1 MGSSVKKVV
10 KKVTKPIK
18 KVAKSPVG
26 QIGLSIAVP
35 QLSFMRGIG
44 AGLPA
49 FAAGALRSGITSG
62 IISGLSGRGLDPRSL
77 LTSAVIG
84 GGLSEFGAGRAA
96 QLGESNLVDP
106 RFQGTVQSTDLSKQ
120 LIDAVQPENII
131 PGAESTGIQQI
142 GRQTIDQ
149 SGSGRNLFA
158 ELIDTSAM
166 AGETV
171 KGVDPS
177 LDFLE
182 GGIDAAGR
190 FDPSA
195 IQTTGVGPG
204 FSSRFFDA
212 EEPISGAVN
221 VKEVFK
227 RPVVDRNIFKKT
239 GKEVFQIKDN
249 IRPIFERI
257 KAGEIK
263 SALDL
268 TADVARTNKL
278 DLGLIG
284 LSIAPLFA
292 TQKLEQEEGE
302 SNIDFE
308 KRRETVRGYLRQY
321 GSKFYSG
328 DELDDF
334 INRSLVAKGGRVGLA
349 NGSEDKEG
357 IMMAS
362 APSIEDDL
370 DQIALQLFQKP
381 YKDLTDDEIEILNDY
396 KFGLM
401 AKGGMPTGIMRTN
414 AAGIKERD
422 YRDEGGFVPVGIKE
436 KADDVP
442 AMLSK
447 NEFVM
452 TADAVRGAGD
462 GSIEKGAQKMYDTM
476 KKLEDKGA

>member
-1 MGSSVKKVV
+1 MGSVVRKITRPVKKAV
-10 KKVTKPIK
+10 KSVA

-26 QIGLSIAVP
+26 QIALSIAVP

-44 AGLPA
+44 AGLSP

-84 GGLSEFGAGRAA
+84 GGLSRFGAGRAA

-120 LIDAVQPENII
+120 LIDAVQPENIVPTGPI
-131 PGAESTGIQQI
+131 DRLTGEIAGEISPTGIQQI

-149 SGSGRNLFA
+149 SGGRNLFA
-158 ELIDTSAM
+158 ELFDTSAM
-166 AGETV
+166 AGERSTT
-171 KGVDPS
+171 S
-177 LDFLE
+177 LPL
-182 GGIDAAGR
+182 
-190 FDPSA
+190 FDPN
-195 IQTTGVGPG
+195 
-204 FSSRFFDA
+204 
-212 EEPISGAVN
+212 EPIAGAVD
-221 VKEVFK
+221 VSEFIPQEFDFPGGAVDVESIIPDPKQAVREVTNK
-227 RPVVDRNIFKKT
+227 GDTI
-239 GKEVFQIKDN
+239 FQIKDN

-268 TADVARTNKL
+268 TADVAKTNKL
-278 DLGLIG
+278 DLALIG
-284 LSIAPLFA
+284 LSVAPLFA
-292 TQKLEQEEGE
+292 GQKLEQEEGE

-308 KRRETVRGYLRQY
+308 KRRENVRGYLRQY

-349 NGSEDKEG
+349 NGSEDKSG

-362 APSIEDDL
+362 APDAMDSLNDLAQMLFGKNL
-370 DQIALQLFQKP
+370 DQLTNDERDAL
-381 YKDLTDDEIEILNDY
+381 DDYNQ
-396 KFGLM
+396 GL

-476 KKLEDKGA
+476 KKLEDKVA

>member
-1 MGSSVKKVV
+1 MGSVVRKITRPVKKAV
-10 KKVTKPIK
+10 KSVAKI
-18 KVAKSPVG
+18 AKSPVG

-44 AGLPA
+44 AGLSP

-84 GGLSEFGAGRAA
+84 GGLSRFGAGRAA

-120 LIDAVQPENII
+120 LIDAVQPENIVPTGPI
-131 PGAESTGIQQI
+131 DRFTGEIASTGISRI
-142 GRQTIDQ
+142 PTD
-149 SGSGRNLFA
+149 S
-158 ELIDTSAM
+158 
-166 AGETV
+166 
-171 KGVDPS
+171 S

-195 IQTTGVGPG
+195 IQPAIVPSETA
-204 FSSRFFDA
+204 RLQQA
-212 EEPISGAVN
+212 
-221 VKEVFK
+221 
-227 RPVVDRNIFKKT
+227 VVDQNIFKKT

-292 TQKLEQEEGE
+292 TQKL
-302 SNIDFE
+302 
-308 KRRETVRGYLRQY
+308 
-321 GSKFYSG
+321 
-328 DELDDF
+328 
-334 INRSLVAKGGRVGLA
+334 
-349 NGSEDKEG
+349 
-357 IMMAS
+357 
-362 APSIEDDL
+362 
-370 DQIALQLFQKP
+370 
-381 YKDLTDDEIEILNDY
+381 
-396 KFGLM
+396 
-401 AKGGMPTGIMRTN
+401 
-414 AAGIKERD
+414 
-422 YRDEGGFVPVGIKE
+422 
-436 KADDVP
+436 
-442 AMLSK
+442 
-447 NEFVM
+447 
-452 TADAVRGAGD
+452 
-462 GSIEKGAQKMYDTM
+462 
-476 KKLEDKGA
+476 

>member
-1 MGSSVKKVV
+1 MGSVVRKITRPVKKAV
-10 KKVTKPIK
+10 KSVAKI
-18 KVAKSPVG
+18 AKSPVG

-44 AGLPA
+44 AGLSP

-84 GGLSEFGAGRAA
+84 GGLSRFGAGRAA

-106 RFQGTVQSTDLSKQ
+106 RFQDTVQSTDLSKQ
-120 LIDAVQPENII
+120 LIDAVQPENIV
-131 PGAESTGIQQI
+131 PTGPINRFTGEI
-142 GRQTIDQ
+142 
-149 SGSGRNLFA
+149 
-158 ELIDTSAM
+158 
-166 AGETV
+166 AG
-171 KGVDPS
+171 DPT

-195 IQTTGVGPG
+195 IQTATVP
-204 FSSRFFDA
+204 SELLQEA
-212 EEPISGAVN
+212 
-221 VKEVFK
+221 
-227 RPVVDRNIFKKT
+227 VVDQNIFRKT
-239 GKEVFQIKDN
+239 GDEVFQIKDN

-268 TADVARTNKL
+268 TADVAKTNKL
-278 DLGLIG
+278 DLSLIG

-292 TQKLEQEEGE
+292 GQKLEQEEGE

-334 INRSLVAKGGRVGLA
+334 INRSLVAKGGRIGYA

-357 IMMAS
+357 IMMVSNEYNERLLESLFEQFLEEGFSEVEA
-362 APSIEDDL
+362 ARKAREAFQDL
-370 DQIALQLFQKP
+370 P
-381 YKDLTDDEIEILNDY
+381 
-396 KFGLM
+396 GL

-422 YRDEGGFVPVGIKE
+422 YRDEG
-436 KADDVP
+436 
-442 AMLSK
+442 
-447 NEFVM
+447 EFVM

-476 KKLEDKGA
+476 KKLEDKVA